1 MSFLNEYQLDNY
13 LYKLEREG
21 KIKVIREDQLE
32 EFAEDYIKP
41 PIKIMAEEHAEK
53 LTCRICGRQYV
64 SSGKHDPGFCPDCLR
79 EMDEENAMLIGGPLD
94 GEKAHP

>member
-1 MSFLNEYQLDNY
+1 MSSLNEYQLDNY

-53 LTCRICGRQYV
+53 LTCRICGKQYV
-64 SSGKHDPGFCPDCLR
+64 SREKNDFGICRDCRR
-79 EMDEENAMLIGGPLD
+79 EEEAVLIGGPLD
-94 GEKAHP
+94 GEKARK